1 MPVRWTTVAAALAV
15 VVALACDDGPS
26 AEPGDTPTPAVVAAV
41 STPTPAATPTS
52 MPTPMPHPTLAPQPT
67 PESTSTPPT
76 VAAPTST
83 PVTDREGQ
91 KLPISLTFGWKTD
104 FGKHSVP
111 YSEIIRGGPPRDGIP
126 PIDDPNFIAV
136 SDAPDHLVDHEPVVT
151 LEFNGEA
158 KAYPVSILMWHE
170 IVNDEVGGLPVSV
183 TYCPLCNTAIV
194 FDRRVGDRGCYD
206 FGTSGNLRNSDLHNV
221 GPADRVLVAADY
233 GRSHCWRV
241 DGYQADVPARKHDL
255 LGRLQ
260 RGIPRWTCTD
270 EGYRIR
276 SRLRQA
282 SLHRLR
288 LADR

>member
-1 MPVRWTTVAAALAV
+1 MRRRWPWWWQ
-15 VVALACDDGPS
+15 LACDDGRS
-26 AEPGDTPTPAVVAAV
+26 AEPGDTPTPAMVAAV
-41 STPTPAATPTS
+41 STPTPAPTPTS

-67 PESTSTPPT
+67 QEPKSLPP
-76 VAAPTST
+76 VVVAPTST
-83 PVTDREGQ
+83 PVTDSEGQ

-151 LEFNGEA
+151 FEFNGEA

-194 FDRRVGDRGCYD
+194 FDRRVGDEVYD
-206 FGTSGNLRNSDLHNV
+206 FGTSGNLRNSDLLMWDRQTESWWQQITGEAIV
-221 GPADRVLVAADY
+221 GELTGTKLTFLPANMI
-233 GRSHCWRV
+233 SWV
-241 DGYQADVPARKHDL
+241 DFKEAFPDGTGSV
-255 LGRLQ
+255 Q
-260 RGIPRWTCTD
+260 R
-270 EGYRIR
+270 YRTR